1 MSEDARETRAA
12 GRAGGRSGRRPG
24 ESLTRE
30 AILDAARLEFAELGY
45 DRATIRGIGARAGV
59 DPSLVLHYFG
69 AKEQLF
75 TAALHVPVE
84 PGEVVRRVMRDDAA
98 HMGASVVRS
107 FLDAWEPEES
117 RAPLLAMMRS
127 ALTNDVAMG
136 LVREYLG
143 IRIFGPITQALG
155 APDAD
160 LRATLVGTQLIGLAL
175 VRYVARIEPLA
186 SVDGETLVAALGPT
200 VQRYLT
206 GELEA
211 EAQGAGAAE
220 GPPDPA
226 TGDPPRPPVP
236 R

>member
-1 MSEDARETRAA
+1 MSGDAHRPPAA
-12 GRAGGRSGRRPG
+12 GHGGRSGRRPG

-75 TAALHVPVE
+75 TAALQIPAE
-84 PGEVVRRVMRDDAA
+84 PGEVVRRVMREDAA
-98 HMGASVVRS
+98 HMGATVVRT
-107 FLDAWEPEES
+107 FLATWEPEES
-117 RAPLLAMMRS
+117 RAPLLAMIRS
-127 ALTNDVAMG
+127 AMTNEVAMG

-143 IRIFGPITQALG
+143 RRIFGPITHALG
-155 APDAD
+155 LPDAE
-160 LRATLVGTQLIGLAL
+160 LRAALVGSQLIGLAM

-186 SVDGETLVAALGPT
+186 SADSETVVAAMGPT

-206 GELEA
+206 A
-211 EAQGAGAAE
+211 EIGPVAQAAGAGRVLGQEAA
-220 GPPDPA
+220 GA
-226 TGDPPRPPVP
+226 
-236 R
+236 

>member
-1 MSEDARETRAA
+1 VSQGSRQPPGA

-30 AILDAARLEFAELGY
+30 AILEAARLEFAELGY
-45 DRATIRGIGARAGV
+45 DRATIRGIGARAEV

-75 TAALHVPVE
+75 SAALQVPE
-84 PGEVVRRVMRDDAA
+84 TGTIVRRVMRHDVDGIGAAVVENFLNAWGPDD
-98 HMGASVVRS
+98 
-107 FLDAWEPEES
+107 S
-117 RAPLLAMMRS
+117 RAPLVAMVRS
-127 ALTNDVAMG
+127 AMTNEVAMS

-143 IRIFGPITQALG
+143 RRIFGPITQALG

-160 LRATLVGTQLIGLAL
+160 LRATLVGSQLIGLAM

-186 SVDGETLVAALGPT
+186 SVDRDALVAALGPT

-206 GELEA
+206 GDISA
-211 EAQGAGAAE
+211 ETADTSAGAAG
-220 GPPDPA
+220 GPP
-226 TGDPPRPPVP
+226 PPK
-236 R
+236 